1 MKNSIIFDRPEFE
14 EFKDK
19 YRSAKAILQNEEWYL
34 ELLTKSYDNSEE
46 IKFIYNANTILDI
59 APVFTWLKIH
69 QQEIEKYQKNLE
81 KGKRLEDNEQSQ
93 LRISIRCFLADG

>member
-1 MKNSIIFDRPEFE
+1 MEELKN
-14 EFKDK
+14 
-19 YRSAKAILQNEEWYL
+19 Q
-34 ELLTKSYDNSEE
+34 
-46 IKFIYNANTILDI
+46 
-59 APVFTWLKIH
+59 H